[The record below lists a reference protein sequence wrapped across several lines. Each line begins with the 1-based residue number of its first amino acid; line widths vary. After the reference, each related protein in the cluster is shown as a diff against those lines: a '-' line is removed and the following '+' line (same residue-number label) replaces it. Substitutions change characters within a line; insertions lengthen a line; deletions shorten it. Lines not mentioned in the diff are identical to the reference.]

1 MTTAI
6 IAIAVVGI
14 LLLALLFKIIK
25 TPIKWFFK
33 LLIHVAIGFV
43 ALFVVNWLIGWLGA
57 PASWEL
63 GLNWINALVAGV
75 LGVPGVILLFLWQ
88 NVI

>member
-1 MTTAI
+1 MSIAI
-6 IAIAVVGI
+6 IVIVGV

-43 ALFVVNWLIGWLGA
+43 ALFVVNLLGA
-57 PASWEL
+57 PI
-63 GLNWINALVAGV
+63 GLDLRIDWINAAVAGI
-75 LGVPGVILLFLWQ
+75 LGVPGVILLILLHYLF
-88 NVI
+88 